1 MCCSFFARL
10 PLNLPQIWHS
20 FYSSDDIMT
29 HTQDL
34 DSESEE
40 AAPAEALECQP

>member
-10 PLNLPQIWHS
+10 PLD